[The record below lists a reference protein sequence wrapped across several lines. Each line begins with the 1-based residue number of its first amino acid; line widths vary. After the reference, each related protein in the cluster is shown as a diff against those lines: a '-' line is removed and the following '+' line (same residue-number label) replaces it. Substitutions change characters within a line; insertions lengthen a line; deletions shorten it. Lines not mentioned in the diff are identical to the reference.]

1 MGMFMIVVDLDFES
15 DLLESMGDYERRDR
29 LVVTDRD
36 GLAHQGDVYVRCG
49 DGQLIVESRL
59 DGEDTTRTVKI
70 IDNKV
75 GDSVHVARDGCCDRR
90 DNCCTSRGKALL

>member
-1 MGMFMIVVDLDFES
+1 
-15 DLLESMGDYERRDR
+15 
-29 LVVTDRD
+29 
-36 GLAHQGDVYVRCG
+36 
-49 DGQLIVESRL
+49 
-59 DGEDTTRTVKI
+59 VKI